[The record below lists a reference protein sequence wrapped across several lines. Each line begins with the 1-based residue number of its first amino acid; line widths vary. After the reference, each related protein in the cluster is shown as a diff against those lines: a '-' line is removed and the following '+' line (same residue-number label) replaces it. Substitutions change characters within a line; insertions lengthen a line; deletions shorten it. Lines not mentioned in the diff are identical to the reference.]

1 MGAARIVSGAS
12 LSTIVDTGGA
22 KTMGV
27 AVPSGWAT
35 ADLTFQTSADG
46 VTFQELHDDAGVA
59 VTAKAAAGK
68 NTTLDKIGPQI
79 MPWRYIKIRS
89 GTAALG
95 VNQEG
100 NAAAKYIF
108 NFGSSKTL
116 TITSGVKGSPSN
128 GINFVL
134 TNAANDTL
142 AVSKVDSLSQV
153 TIALAN
159 TTGSKNAAATIETA
173 VQALSTVGG
182 IDISS
187 MTVAG
192 STEYDAAPPV
202 RSAASRILTFGG
214 KTLTFTSGALGPDGN
229 EITLTL
235 ETAANDTLAVTNPA
249 GTKNILIKLANLTAS
264 KNADTALQTAVR
276 ALTAV
281 GGVSVAAMTVSGN
294 AAYDSAPLAPVAA
307 SGIFTVAEGK
317 TLTVTSGVKGPTGNN
332 VKVTIGV
339 AEDDILAVTG
349 ADDTITILLA
359 NETASKNSAAHIQTA
374 VQAISGGTVAGVS
387 ITAFTVAGNT
397 AYNSAPAVALGEGI
411 EISGVP
417 LTGGAV
423 TLESGIYTDIPLT
436 GGAEPI
442 VPIPATN
449 IEGGEDI
456 ELTLVLKE

>member
-1 MGAARIVSGAS
+1 MRTAHFDSGTS
-12 LSTIVDTGGA
+12 LSKTVDIGGD
-22 KTMGV
+22 KNIGGT
-27 AVPSGWAT
+27 VPAGWAT
-35 ADLTFQTSADG
+35 ADLTFQVSADG
-46 VTFQELHDDAGVA
+46 VTFQDLYNDAGTE
-59 VTAKAAAGK
+59 VTAKAAAGT
-68 NTTLDKIGPQI
+68 NVSFDKIGAQI
-79 MPWRYIKIRS
+79 APWRYLKIRS

-95 VNQEG
+95 VDQVG
-100 NAAAKYIF
+100 NAAAKYVF
-108 NFGSSKTL
+108 DFGSSKTL

-142 AVSKVDSLSQV
+142 AVSKVDALSQV

-173 VQALSTVGG
+173 LQALSTVGG
-182 IDISS
+182 IDVSG

-276 ALTAV
+276 ALTTV
-281 GGVSVAAMTVSGN
+281 GGISVAAMTVSGN

-317 TLTVTSGVKGPTGNN
+317 TLTVTSGVKGLTGNE

-339 AEDDILAVTG
+339 AEEDTLAVTG
-349 ADDTITILLA
+349 AGDTMTILLA
-359 NETASKNSAAHIQTA
+359 NGTASKNSAANIQTA
-374 VQAISGGTVAGVS
+374 VRAITGGTVAGVS
-387 ITAFTVAGNT
+387 ITGFTVAGNA
-397 AYNSAPAVALGEGI
+397 AYNSAPAIALGEGI

-442 VPIPATN
+442 VPVPATN
-449 IEGGEDI
+449 LEGGEDI
-456 ELTLVLKE
+456 ELNLVLKE